1 MESSA
6 LVKDVKTRVRFCF
19 KAKILMSS
27 AERKWIDLSE
37 SKTAKWRRLLDSL
50 AIPFENSKVPDTTI
64 IYLGHSGKDDGI
76 YIQA

>member
-1 MESSA
+1 
-6 LVKDVKTRVRFCF
+6 
-19 KAKILMSS
+19 MSS